1 MCRISNQQARYC
13 IANKIINVCKCT
25 VEWHVI
31 DLKISHTDENVVS
44 EILKILEEEYG
55 KLQTTRGKVYNYL
68 GMTLDFSE
76 KNKVRIIIR
85 ESV

>member
-55 KLQTTRGKVYNYL
+55 KLQTTRGKVYKYL